1 MELILETDSTSAL
14 EMKNAHNT
22 MLEVFRDLIKL
33 ENYYGPV
40 QMDVWGLEY
49 SCVLEKY
56 KICIECER
64 GFITITVKND
74 VDERFYPSLIY
85 SEADYYHFADNKK
98 DVFQL
103 IDLTHKAIS
112 EKEII
117 FFSSE
122 EILRRN
128 KCKKF

>member
-1 MELILETDSTSAL
+1 MELILETNSTSAL

-40 QMDVWGLEY
+40 QMGVWGLEY
-49 SCVLEKY
+49 SYVLEQY